1 MRQYAHSSI
10 HDDLL
15 SAGRIDGCNYF
26 QLFWHVGLPILRPA
40 LAFLGIFTFIG
51 AWNDYLWPLIILNNP
66 DKYTLQIT
74 LSQLNGI
81 YNTDYAMVMAGTLM
95 ATLPLVVMFL
105 LVSRQFISDI
115 AAGAIKD

>member
-1 MRQYAHSSI
+1 M
-10 HDDLL
+10 
-15 SAGRIDGCNYF
+15 
-26 QLFWHVGLPILRPA
+26 
-40 LAFLGIFTFIG
+40 
-51 AWNDYLWPLIILNNP
+51 WPLVILTDP
-66 DKYTLQIT
+66 SKYTLQVT

-95 ATLPLVVMFL
+95 ATLPLIVIFL